1 MPNAR
6 PGQFEVRV
14 LGPLEVIGPH
24 GPIDIRHGLPRALLS
39 VLVLRLGEAVPADV
53 LVDQLWS
60 DRTPSNPAN
69 ALQVQVSYVRRQL
82 RAARETVRVD
92 RHGAGYRLAA
102 AADVVDATRFERVV
116 QGVSASVAGP
126 LTMGEATGALSAVD
140 EALAWWRGA
149 AYGDAAH
156 LALVEPER
164 HRLDLLRLVALENR
178 GVLLDRLGR
187 HGEAAAALESLAAAH
202 PLREGVWVALVGALY
217 RDGRQ
222 ADALRTYAVARAQL
236 VEELGV
242 EPGPELRAME
252 RAVLDHDPAL
262 SVPGTTP
269 DGGRRSGAVGSASGP
284 PGTGASRAP
293 TRPAAEPSPRA
304 GRLPSSITPL
314 IGRGW
319 ECDEVRQQL
328 DANRL
333 LTLVGPGGVGKT
345 RLAFEAARD
354 LALPVTVVELG
365 GVDDAATVPSLIA
378 TNLPVPTDPGR
389 DPIDVVA
396 DRIENDEWLVLFDTC
411 EHLVDVIADTVAR
424 LLAACPRLK
433 VLATS
438 RQPLG
443 VVGEVA
449 WPVPMLE
456 LPDRH
461 DLVATEA
468 GAAPAVRLFVERARA
483 TNPRFEL
490 DDSNAGAVADI
501 CRALDGLPLAIELAA
516 ARTGVLSPSSI
527 RDRLTDRFGL
537 LTGGRRDAAARQRSL
552 QATVEWS
559 YDQLAAA
566 ERRFF
571 AALGTFAAA
580 FDLTAAAAVA
590 GVDDTTALDVMSS
603 LVDRSLVVS
612 DGRDRYWLLDTLRAY
627 ARARLVEADDLDP
640 GEALRRLGVW
650 MHDAVVSV
658 DPSLKIEAPNIRAAL
673 EWAFGPGGDPKI
685 GARII
690 GGMAGSLA
698 LTGDFAEA
706 DRWLAMAMDS
716 DCDDET
722 MARVLR
728 GVAVIALY
736 QGRYDESYAAA
747 RDAFERAQVSGND
760 RLVAVCGITFGSATW
775 GVGDLGRSARLL
787 RDAADYFDA
796 QGDIRGRGLA
806 LARLAR
812 TLSDLDDR
820 TSVET
825 AIAAVDDLE
834 TAHDD
839 WIRVVALDHLAYA
852 LLATGDHR
860 AAVARAEQAVELA
873 ERIGSF
879 SGHLAALTLLGRISL
894 AEGALDDAR
903 SAHYRVVTA
912 ALRVSNVGAVV
923 DGLEGLADVLMAAGR
938 HEQAA
943 RVVGAA
949 EAAGR
954 RGGLSPSP
962 HRTAR
967 RAARTDELDRVLG
980 RHRAQEEQRLGRSA
994 GPQDVLA
1001 RYGASIS
1008 TG

>member
-1 MPNAR
+1 M
-6 PGQFEVRV
+6 RV
-14 LGPLEVIGPH
+14 LGPLEVAGPH
-24 GPIDIRHGLPRALLS
+24 GPIDIRLGLPRALLS
-39 VLVLRLGEAVPADV
+39 VLVVRLGEAVPADV
-53 LVDQLWS
+53 LVDQLWF

-82 RAARETVRVD
+82 RPAGDTVRVD
-92 RHGAGYRLAA
+92 RHGAGYRLTAP
-102 AADVVDATRFERVV
+102 ADAVDANRFERVV
-116 QGVSASVAGP
+116 QEVSSALAGP
-126 LTMGEATGALSAVD
+126 LTTGGATAALSTLD
-140 EALAWWRGA
+140 RALASWRGS
-149 AYGDAAH
+149 AYTDAPH
-156 LALVEPER
+156 QSLVEPER
-164 HRLDLLRLVALENR
+164 HRLDLLRHVALERR

-187 HGEAAAALESLAAAH
+187 HGEAAAALESLAAAD
-202 PLREGVWVALVGALY
+202 PLREGVWVALIGALY

-222 ADALRTYAVARAQL
+222 ADALRTFAVARAHL

-242 EPGPELRAME
+242 EPGPELRAVE

-262 SVPGTTP
+262 VAPGTTP
-269 DGGRRSGAVGSASGP
+269 DAAHPSGTVGSAVGAAVGAARAPDPGP
-284 PGTGASRAP
+284 PP
-293 TRPAAEPSPRA
+293 RPARAAAGPSPRA

-319 ECDEVRQQL
+319 ECDEVRQL
-328 DANRL
+328 LAAHRL

-345 RLAFEAARD
+345 RLAFEAARE
-354 LALPVTVVELG
+354 LTTPVTVVELG
-365 GVDDAATVPSLIA
+365 GVDDAAAVAPLIA
-378 TNLPVPTDPGR
+378 TNLPVPTGPGSDPV
-389 DPIDVVA
+389 DVVA
-396 DRIENDEWLVLFDTC
+396 DRIEHDEWLVLLDTC
-411 EHLVDVIADTVAR
+411 EHLVDVIADVVAR
-424 LLAACPRLK
+424 LLAACPRLR

-443 VVGEVA
+443 VDGEVA

-490 DDSNAGAVADI
+490 DDTNAGAIADI

-516 ARTGVLSPSSI
+516 ARTGVLSPASI

-559 YDQLAAA
+559 YDQLGAP
-566 ERRFF
+566 ERSFF

-590 GVDDTTALDVMSS
+590 GVDDATALDVMSS

-627 ARARLVEADDLDP
+627 ARARLAEADDLDP
-640 GEALRRLGVW
+640 GEALRRLALW
-650 MHDAVVSV
+650 MRDAVVSV
-658 DPSLKIEAPNIRAAL
+658 DPSLQIEAPNIRAAL
-673 EWAFGPGGDPKI
+673 EWAFGPSGDPRI

-706 DRWLAMAMDS
+706 DRWLAMALDS

-736 QGRYDESYAAA
+736 QGRYDESHAAA
-747 RDAFERAQVSGND
+747 RAAFERAEVSGND
-760 RLVAVCGITFGSATW
+760 RLVAVCGITFGSAAW
-775 GVGDLGRSARLL
+775 GIGDLDGSAALL
-787 RDAADYFDA
+787 RSAADYFDA
-796 QGDIRGRGLA
+796 DGDTRGCGLA
-806 LARLAR
+806 LARLGR
-812 TLSDLDDR
+812 TLADLGDPS
-820 TSVET
+820 SVEVAT
-825 AIAAVDDLE
+825 AAVDDLE

-860 AAVARAEQAVELA
+860 AAAARAEQAVELA

-879 SGHLAALTLLGRISL
+879 SGRLAALTLLGRISL

-903 SAHYRVVTA
+903 SAHHRVVTA
-912 ALRVSNVGAVV
+912 ALRVSNLGAVV
-923 DGLEGLADVLMAAGR
+923 DGLEGLADVLVAAGR
-938 HEQAA
+938 HSQAA
-943 RVVGAA
+943 CVVGAA
-949 EAAGR
+949 DAVGHDGSLR
-954 RGGLSPSP
+954 PSP
-962 HRTAR
+962 DRAAR
-967 RAARTDELDRVLG
+967 RAARTRELHRVLG
-980 RHRAQEEQRLGRSA
+980 PDRAEHEQSSGRSA
-994 GPQDVLA
+994 GPLDVLA
-1001 RYGASIS
+1001 RFGQPLTAP
-1008 TG
+1008 